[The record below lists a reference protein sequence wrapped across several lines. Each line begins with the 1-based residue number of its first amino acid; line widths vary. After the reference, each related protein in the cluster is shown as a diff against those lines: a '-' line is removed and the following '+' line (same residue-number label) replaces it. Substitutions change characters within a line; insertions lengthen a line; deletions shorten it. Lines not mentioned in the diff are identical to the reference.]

1 MFRHEASKGHLAP
14 QGSAPLL
21 PHGSSAWL
29 ALLLRDKPS
38 TAAQLAA
45 ALTEKGY
52 RTDPQTLE
60 KSLARLTRLGIVS
73 VSDNVYRCTCEKLDA
88 ARYSESQLLDL
99 VGMTQSTV
107 NGTAFYTT
115 APPPSVSSR
124 GPSGS

>member
-1 MFRHEASKGHLAP
+1 MKCIKGIWLRC
-14 QGSAPLL
+14 GLL
-21 PHGSSAWL
+21 PYYLRGQQLAL
-29 ALLLRDKPS
+29 ALLLRDKPR

-52 RTDPQTLE
+52 PSDPQTLE
-60 KSLARLTRLGIVS
+60 KSLTRLAKRGIVS
-73 VSDNVYRCTCEKLDA
+73 VSDGVYRCTVSKLDA
-88 ARYSESQLLDL
+88 APYTENQLLDL

-115 APPPSVSSR
+115 PPPPSVSSR

>member
-1 MFRHEASKGHLAP
+1 MKHPKGIWLRR
-14 QGSAPLL
+14 GLL
-21 PHGSSAWL
+21 PYYLTGH
-29 ALLLRDKPS
+29 R
-38 TAAQLAA
+38 LAA

-52 RTDPQTLE
+52 RTAPHTLE

-73 VSDNVYRCTCEKLDA
+73 VSDSVYRCTCEKLDA

-115 APPPSVSSR
+115 TPPPSVSSR

>member
-1 MFRHEASKGHLAP
+1 MKHPKGIWLRR
-14 QGSAPLL
+14 GLL
-21 PHGSSAWL
+21 PYYLTGHRLAL

-60 KSLARLTRLGIVS
+60 KSLARLTRL
-73 VSDNVYRCTCEKLDA
+73 DT

-115 APPPSVSSR
+115 TPPPSVSSR